1 MYNLKGLTFFV
12 TITKQMAKTGKSIRD
27 GKKTLPL
34 LDASV
39 EPPGNSVCAE
49 FLVKLKSEYR
59 YTDEQIAVIQKSD
72 DFEIGLGWARA
83 DIVVWKSVEDRE
95 NKVSPFI
102 VVQSK
107 SHAGLRL
114 EDFFEGIE
122 FARKNTARLF
132 VTIDKQH
139 TSFYK
144 LQEGKFISIET
155 PNPKELKDGK
165 KIEDALSHDEDFKR
179 EQFKKRLF
187 ACHNVIRNN
196 DKFSP
201 EMAFDE
207 ISKVMFVKI
216 YREQMDKN
224 RFTLEQY
231 RRLKDNYTEATGG
244 KPETPYFQSLFNQT
258 KNSDRFKKDEIFEV
272 NDKLRIREESFSS
285 IIKELE
291 DYYLAEIFDD
301 VKGLAFEEFL
311 GTTFRGE
318 LGQFFTPRTVV
329 DFMADIIDPQES
341 EMIADPCCGS
351 GGFLIKSFDLV
362 KDAITNDIK
371 NVKIRFREQIINEDF
386 QKLSEKEQAE
396 TLRNLDKVFS
406 EINKELSPKYNGKED
421 LLIFD
426 AADPQSRLFKLSTH
440 CIFGT
445 DAEPRSARTAKM
457 NMIMRGDGHSG
468 VHHHDG
474 LIHVNG
480 MLENHFDIILTNP
493 PFGSRISR
501 DLVLSE
507 NDLDANFT
515 KLDKLKNRYDERFLA
530 KTEYVEKYTKEQ
542 NDLKEKLEEARRK
555 AEEEE
560 TQKKSS
566 SNKESEKGYSVL
578 ELFDTGKKDGEI
590 KSTLTEV
597 VFMERCLDLLKKGG
611 RMGVV
616 LPEGFLNTMDLQNA
630 REYFEGRAKLVLIA
644 SIPQDV
650 FIAAGATVKP
660 SLIFLK
666 KFTEAEEI
674 EYNRIK
680 TEVTA
685 EVDAKYQPQLDEIE
699 AEFQALKAKVDS
711 FDKSLKESKGDLKK
725 KDADKD
731 KLKKGIEFLTEQLK
745 TAKENLRKGKKAY
758 ETKKAEIENRIKRE
772 IVQGIKDLFDYEIP
786 IVQANDA
793 GVTSTGSA
801 SGKSDFPVIEK
812 EHKLYRRMR
821 AEANDPLWLS
831 ETIEYEY
838 SLENFVLHRRLKPQ
852 IEAVK
857 QPKKKKFKFS
867 GEAVEIE

>member
-1 MYNLKGLTFFV
+1 
-12 TITKQMAKTGKSIRD
+12 MAKTKKSQKSD
-27 GKKTLPL
+27 KENLSLFANELPKL
-34 LDASV
+34 ENPVCQDFLD
-39 EPPGNSVCAE
+39 
-49 FLVKLKSEYR
+49 KLKNDCSYR
-59 YTDEQIAVIQKSD
+59 DEQIDINQKSD
-72 DFEIGLGWARA
+72 EFEISLGWAKA
-83 DIVVWKSVEDRE
+83 DIVVWKSVEEKE
-95 NKVSPFI
+95 NNALPFI
-102 VVQSK
+102 VVQGK
-107 SHAGLRL
+107 DQNGLRL

-122 FARKNTARLF
+122 FAKKNTATLF
-132 VTIDKQH
+132 VTIDNQH

-144 LQEGKFISIET
+144 LKDEKFISIET

-224 RFTLEQY
+224 RFTLEEY
-231 RRLKDNYTEATGG
+231 KRLKSNYIEVTGG
-244 KPETPYFQSLFNQT
+244 NPDTPYYQSLFNQT
-258 KNSDRFKKDEIFEV
+258 KNSDRFKKDEIFET

-291 DYYLAEIFDD
+291 EYYLAEIFDD

-329 DFMADIIDPQES
+329 DFMAEIVDPQES

-351 GGFLIKSFDLV
+351 GGFLIKSFDII
-362 KDAITNDIK
+362 KDSITEDIK
-371 NVKIRFREQIINEDF
+371 KVKVEFRQQIINKDF
-386 QKLSEKEQAE
+386 QKSSETEQSE
-396 TLRNLDKVFS
+396 TLRKLDKVFA
-406 EINKELSPKYNGKED
+406 ELNKELSPKYNGKD
-421 LLIFD
+421 DILKFD
-426 AADPQSRLFKLSTH
+426 SADPQSRLFKLSTH

-507 NDLDANFT
+507 NDLDKDF
-515 KLDKLKNRYDERFLA
+515 DKLKKLESRYDEKFLA

-542 NDLKEKLEEARRK
+542 EELKIHIEAAK
-555 AEEEE
+555 P
-560 TQKKSS
+560 
-566 SNKESEKGYSVL
+566 KGYSVL

-597 VFMERCLDLLKKGG
+597 VFMERCLDLLKPGG

-616 LPEGFLNTMDLQNA
+616 LPEGFLNTMDLQTA

-674 EYNRIK
+674 EYSKIK
-680 TEVTA
+680 TKVTM
-685 EVDAKYQPQLDEIE
+685 EIDAKYQPKIDESNNKYNALIVTYANLNGTRIKTKDALKNTKDDEKKDIQTTLIVIEDQIKQAKKEMHQGRKVLVKELQEIE
-699 AEFQALKAKVDS
+699 QHK
-711 FDKSLKESKGDLKK
+711 
-725 KDADKD
+725 
-731 KLKKGIEFLTEQLK
+731 
-745 TAKENLRKGKKAY
+745 
-758 ETKKAEIENRIKRE
+758 KRE
-772 IVQGIKDLFDYEIP
+772 IVQGIKYLFDYEIP

-801 SGKSDFPVIEK
+801 SGKSDLPAIEK
-812 EHKLYRRMR
+812 EHKIYRQIR
-821 AEANDPLWLS
+821 AEQGDPLWLS
-831 ETIEYEY
+831 EKIEYEY
-838 SLENFVLHRRLKPQ
+838 SLENFVLQRRLKEEKP
-852 IEAVK
+852 
-857 QPKKKKFKFS
+857 PKKKKLKFT
-867 GEAVEIE
+867 GEAELIEK